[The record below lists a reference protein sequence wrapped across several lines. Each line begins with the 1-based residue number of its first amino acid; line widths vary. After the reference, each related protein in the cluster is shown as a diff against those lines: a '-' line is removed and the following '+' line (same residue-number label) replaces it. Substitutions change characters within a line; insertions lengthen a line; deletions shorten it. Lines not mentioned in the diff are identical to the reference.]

1 VCITALRGGF
11 GSKLAWL
18 ADPDQA
24 LVLVGRD
31 DDDAL
36 EAAELAAAVGLTGV
50 AGYLSGGMTSWR
62 EEKQPVER
70 VERLT
75 VSELHD
81 RWEDDRDGI
90 QLLDVR
96 EQDEWDEGHIPGSI
110 HRPYHDMRE
119 LPDELDPQRPI
130 AVLCSSGQRA
140 AVAASLLKRH
150 GAPDAI
156 HVVEGGVP
164 RWKREGW
171 PIER

>member
-1 VCITALRGGF
+1 
-11 GSKLAWL
+11 
-18 ADPDQA
+18 
-24 LVLVGRD
+24 
-31 DDDAL
+31 
-36 EAAELAAAVGLTGV
+36 
-50 AGYLSGGMTSWR
+50 
-62 EEKQPVER
+62 
-70 VERLT
+70 